1 MTTTAEK
8 QHMDRV
14 ASLGCIMMRLGFAL
28 ECGGL
33 RGPLEPELHHARE
46 EQGAAQRSSNW
57 LVIPCCTN
65 HHTGPFGI
73 HHRKSFYTRTK
84 FEELD
89 LLAAT
94 IEALDMKRNDT

>member
-1 MTTTAEK
+1 MITAAE
-8 QHMDRV
+8 QRHMDRV
-14 ASLGCIMMRLGFAL
+14 ARLGCILRRLGFVD

-33 RGPLEPELHHARE
+33 RGPSNPELHHPRE

-73 HHRKSFYTRTK
+73 HHRKAFYTRTK
-84 FEELD
+84 LEELD

-94 IEALDMKRNDT
+94 IEALDMKRNQA